1 MDASE
6 ETKPTCNPYTFI
18 SVNAILSITALLGNI
33 LILAALQKESS
44 LHPPSKLLFRCLSCT
59 DLLVGLISEP
69 LFIIYSAATAQ
80 KNDNL
85 CEITEIL
92 ANISSAILC
101 GQSISILTAI
111 SVDRL
116 FALLLRLRYRTVVTL
131 KRIRLFVTISWT
143 MNAAFGMT
151 YMWNKR
157 FFFLG
162 SCVWIGLC
170 LRISSFCYLK
180 INVVLRHQ
188 QAQVQSW
195 QSHPGANLNMVRYKK
210 TVSSALWIHL
220 TMVVCYLPYIIAT
233 TVATFREISSCDS
246 LAWNITGVLVFQN
259 STLNPFLYC
268 WKIRE
273 VRQAAKDTLKQW
285 FCF

>member
-101 GQSISILTAI
+101 GQSI
-111 SVDRL
+111 
-116 FALLLRLRYRTVVTL
+116 
-131 KRIRLFVTISWT
+131 T
-143 MNAAFGMT
+143 MLQLENT
-151 YMWNKR
+151 
-157 FFFLG
+157 
-162 SCVWIGLC
+162 
-170 LRISSFCYLK
+170 
-180 INVVLRHQ
+180 
-188 QAQVQSW
+188 
-195 QSHPGANLNMVRYKK
+195 
-210 TVSSALWIHL
+210 
-220 TMVVCYLPYIIAT
+220 
-233 TVATFREISSCDS
+233 
-246 LAWNITGVLVFQN
+246 
-259 STLNPFLYC
+259 
-268 WKIRE
+268 
-273 VRQAAKDTLKQW
+273 
-285 FCF
+285 